1 MIAHEP
7 SLEVRSDDHDAAL
20 DLRRERPRLEAIIRL
35 EDIEKKYIL
44 GEENIV
50 LALRNVSLEVSPG
63 SYVAIMGPSGSG
75 KSTMLN
81 ILGCLDRPT
90 AGRYFLG
97 GDDVS
102 KMPDDELSKARGKR
116 IGFIFQ
122 SYNLIPQ
129 LTVIEN
135 IQVPLFY
142 QGHSFKETYDRCVE
156 LAGLVGLA
164 DRLDHRPTQ
173 LSGGQQQRVAIARA
187 LANDPL
193 MILADEPTGNLDS
206 KTGTEVLEIID
217 QLNDQGKTIVLV
229 THDPNV
235 ALRAHRVL
243 HMKDGL
249 IDRDLAQR
257 EIQSP
262 RPPPP

>member
-1 MIAHEP
+1 MT
-7 SLEVRSDDHDAAL
+7 SD
-20 DLRRERPRLEAIIRL
+20 AIIRL
-35 EDIEKKYIL
+35 EGIEKKYVL

-50 LALRNVSLEVSPG
+50 LALRDVSLTITEG
-63 SYVAIMGPSGSG
+63 SYVAVMGPSGSG
-75 KSTMLN
+75 KSTLLN
-81 ILGCLDRPT
+81 LLGCLDRPT
-90 AGRYFLG
+90 AGSYYLG

-102 KMPDDELSKARGKR
+102 RMPDDQLSKARGKR

-142 QGHSFKETYDRCVE
+142 QGQAFKDTYERCVA
-156 LAGLVGLA
+156 LARMVGLG

-206 KTGTEVLEIID
+206 KTGTEVLELID
-217 QLNDQGKTIVLV
+217 RLNEQGKTIVLV
-229 THDPNV
+229 THDPHV

-243 HMKDGL
+243 HMKDGQV
-249 IDRDLAQR
+249 DRDLKQR
-257 EIQSP
+257 EIRS
-262 RPPPP
+262 RPAQPTTAAARPA